1 MTSADAGGAQGTPD
15 GVVAV
20 RDLVRRR
27 VGRDVDTW
35 DLALVQRSETWDQ
48 VRMRHLVDSLLAGYP
63 IGAILLCRVR
73 QPSRTIHVDD
83 SGAREV
89 RDADSQSW
97 QLLDGQQRIN
107 ALTSVFT
114 AVGRY
119 GTFFLHMTTERNPP
133 GPINVRS
140 TKDRALAHIAWRE
153 RALEPE
159 RTEADTAADTET
171 AATPI
176 DPLPERDRHLDL
188 SRWFEWA
195 EGDGGDRPRRV
206 LTDLGD
212 SKSATAILGE
222 IDSNFAKDLPPA
234 EASVAAQRLTRLLHA
249 WIDPTIPVL
258 HAEVESPFDVLEV
271 FTRINLGGVQVG
283 GTDVYLAAVKTFW
296 NDAEAGLERVRHATG
311 GLLDRIGCLQLVS
324 RLAARGLG
332 QGDVLPLAVDRL
344 AGPRGAELIEAM
356 RELTQENSAFVTAL
370 ASFCAHVRQASR
382 LGHGLSLVSTR
393 VWDEVLGWAV
403 TTRRHDVE
411 WLNRNVPIVDS
422 YLLGATLFR
431 YPRVLGAK
439 FQRAALIEACA
450 AGVNGEPF
458 PLRRIV
464 EVARADNVDLR
475 GTRDRVR
482 SLASPE
488 DRLWTADWNAGLL
501 LSIAQQLPVDVRGI
515 DYDHIFPAAQAG
527 RMWALS
533 EYGRRMHHPHRR
545 FVNSVGNLWALDL
558 GTNRALQ
565 DTPPNVKLERLL
577 NSVGKNDPY
586 VIWSRDRWSLTDED
600 VEGFIA
606 VDRGLTEDAE
616 SIDRAMALFR
626 DLVTRRANHLL
637 DGALEKFPETKLFAA
652 DTEIPAADPST
663 VRRDELAAALGVTVP
678 EAPLVIRAGE
688 TTTGPS
694 AAQDLDLG
702 PVWTSRQDHLRR
714 IWDEATRRVTRLFD
728 PRRRPVL
735 PRQNRLYHFD
745 YMRWIWLGNAYGQS
759 HVCVGVAGAFS
770 RMYDVDAPLW
780 TRAAGDLDGIV
791 ELRDRLLGSDLRSRT
806 FEEAESIWIGIVVDP
821 DLADDAQIQQVSDQ
835 LVRIRGFLPTS
846 E

>member
-1 MTSADAGGAQGTPD
+1 MIGTWTCPGGSIGPKATEAIDRAERSRNSAI
-15 GVVAV
+15 
-20 RDLVRRR
+20 RNRLRR
-27 VGRDVDTW
+27 
-35 DLALVQRSETWDQ
+35 S
-48 VRMRHLVDSLLAGYP
+48 S
-63 IGAILLCRVR
+63 
-73 QPSRTIHVDD
+73 
-83 SGAREV
+83 
-89 RDADSQSW
+89 
-97 QLLDGQQRIN
+97 
-107 ALTSVFT
+107 
-114 AVGRY
+114 
-119 GTFFLHMTTERNPP
+119 
-133 GPINVRS
+133 VRS
-140 TKDRALAHIAWRE
+140 T
-153 RALEPE
+153 P
-159 RTEADTAADTET
+159 TS
-171 AATPI
+171 P
-176 DPLPERDRHLDL
+176 
-188 SRWFEWA
+188 
-195 EGDGGDRPRRV
+195 RP
-206 LTDLGD
+206 
-212 SKSATAILGE
+212 A
-222 IDSNFAKDLPPA
+222 PA
-234 EASVAAQRLTRLLHA
+234 EATVAAQRLTRLLHA

-271 FTRINLGGVQVG
+271 FTRMNLGGVQVG

-296 NDAEAGLERVRHATG
+296 NEAEASLERVRHATG

-332 QGDVLPLAVDRL
+332 QGDVIPLAVDRL
-344 AGPRGAELIEAM
+344 AGPRGAELIAAM
-356 RELTQENSAFVTAL
+356 RELTQENSAFVSAL
-370 ASFCAHVRQASR
+370 ASFCAHLKHSSR
-382 LGHGLSLVSTR
+382 LGLGLNLVSTR

-411 WLNRNVPIVDS
+411 WIDRNVPIVDS

-431 YPRVLGAK
+431 YARVLGAR
-439 FQRAALIEACA
+439 FQRAALIEAFA
-450 AGVNGEPF
+450 AGVDGETF

-464 EVARADNVDLR
+464 EVARAENAELR
-475 GTRDRVR
+475 GIRDRVR
-482 SLASPE
+482 SLASQE

-515 DYDHIFPAAQAG
+515 DYDHIFPSAQAG

-533 EYGRRMHHPHRR
+533 EYGRRMHHPYRR

-565 DTPPNVKLERLL
+565 DTPPRAKLDQLL
-577 NSVGKNDPY
+577 ASVGKNDPY
-586 VIWSRDRWSLTDED
+586 VIWPRDRWSLTDDD

-606 VDRGLTEDAE
+606 VDRGLTEAAE
-616 SIDRAMALFR
+616 SIDRAMTLFR

-663 VRRDELAAALGVTVP
+663 VRRDVLAAALGLTVP
-678 EAPLVIRAGE
+678 EAPLVIRADE
-688 TTTGPS
+688 STTGPS
-694 AAQDLDLG
+694 TAQDLDLG
-702 PVWTSRQDHLRR
+702 PVWTNRQDHLRR

-780 TRAAGDLDGIV
+780 TRVAGDVVGMV

-806 FEEAESIWIGIVVDP
+806 FEEAECIWIGIVVDP
-821 DLADDAQIQQVSDQ
+821 DLVDDAQIQQVSDQ
-835 LVRIRGFLPTS
+835 LVRIRSLLPTS